1 MNPIAQAS
9 ELAHS
14 ESVRVRQSLGQ
25 AFVCFREAAE
35 SLERSYRQLEGE
47 VAHLRR
53 ELEERNAELAR
64 SLAEKIRM
72 RDGLHTILE
81 GLPCGVLVTQNGGT
95 VSFVNRAAGQLL
107 DADHLP
113 GKLLPAPLGAALE
126 HCREGGEWELEF
138 LQPASI
144 APCFHLRHTSLGGG
158 ESVYIVEDVT
168 EQKRLAHNRERIE
181 RDRALAEMAAVLAHE
196 IRNPLGSLELFAGLL
211 AESASDAEQRSWSEQ
226 LQAGLRMLSATVNN
240 VLHFHQITG
249 AHVAL
254 TDLGELLAGVK
265 DFLEPMARQSG
276 VDLRLAH
283 ELRGVQLYA
292 DRHRLEQVLLN
303 LAINAL
309 RALSGRGRLLF
320 SGKLLPSA
328 IAEIEV
334 MDNGPGLPLEHL
346 ERVFDAGFSTR
357 PGSPGLGLTVCR
369 MIVQQHGGTIRASNV
384 ASGGACFTMQFPLGV
399 AA

>member
-1 MNPIAQAS
+1 MTSDAS

-14 ESVRVRQSLGQ
+14 ESAQARQSLGQ

-53 ELEERNAELAR
+53 ELEQRNEELAR
-64 SLAEKIRM
+64 SLEEKIRM

-81 GLPCGVLVTQNGGT
+81 GLPCGVLVTQNGGR
-95 VSFVNRAAGQLL
+95 VSFVNRAAAQLL
-107 DADHLP
+107 DADPLP
-113 GKLLPAPLGAALE
+113 EKFCQLPAALGVALE
-126 HCREGGEWELEF
+126 HSQQGGDWELEF
-138 LQPASI
+138 LQPANH
-144 APCFHLRHTSLGGG
+144 ALHLRHTRLDAV
-158 ESVYIVEDVT
+158 ESVYLVEDVT
-168 EQKRLAHNRERIE
+168 ERKRFAHNRERIE

-211 AESASDAEQRSWSEQ
+211 AESASDAEQRIWSEQ

-240 VLHFHQITG
+240 VLHFHQISG
-249 AHVAL
+249 SHRAL

-276 VDLRLAH
+276 VGLRLAH
-283 ELRGVQLYA
+283 ELQGVQLYA

-309 RALSGRGRLLF
+309 RALSGRGNLLF

-334 MDNGPGLPLEHL
+334 IDDGPGLPLEHM
-346 ERVFDAGFSTR
+346 EHIFDAGFSTR

-369 MIVQQHGGTIRASNV
+369 MIVQQHGGTIRGSNV

>member
-1 MNPIAQAS
+1 MTPIAPAS
-9 ELAHS
+9 DLAHS
-14 ESVRVRQSLGQ
+14 ESARQSLGQ

-53 ELEERNAELAR
+53 KLEERNAELAR

-81 GLPCGVLVTQNGGT
+81 GLPCGVLVTQSGGT
-95 VSFVNRAAGQLL
+95 VSFVNRAAAKLL
-107 DADHLP
+107 DANYFP
-113 GKLLPAPLGAALE
+113 EKLLPVPLGAALE

-138 LQPASI
+138 LANN
-144 APCFHLRHTSLGGG
+144 APCFHLRHTSLGAG

-168 EQKRLAHNRERIE
+168 DQKRLAHNRERIE

-240 VLHFHQITG
+240 VLHFHQISG
-249 AHVAL
+249 SHVAL

-265 DFLEPMARQSG
+265 DFLEPMTRQSG

-283 ELRGVQLYA
+283 ELQGVQLYA

-309 RALSGRGRLLF
+309 RALSGRGNLLF

-334 MDNGPGLPLEHL
+334 RDDGPGLPMEYL

-369 MIVQQHGGTIRASNV
+369 MIVEQHGGTIRASNV

>member
-1 MNPIAQAS
+1 MTPIAQAS
-9 ELAHS
+9 DLAHS
-14 ESVRVRQSLGQ
+14 ESVLVRQSLGQ

-47 VAHLRR
+47 VTHLRR

-64 SLAEKIRM
+64 SLEEKIGM
-72 RDGLHTILE
+72 RDALHTILE
-81 GLPCGVLVTQNGGT
+81 GLPCGVLVTQGGGT
-95 VSFVNRAAGQLL
+95 VSFVNRAAAKLL

-113 GKLLPAPLGAALE
+113 EKLGQLPLGVALE
-126 HCREGGEWELEF
+126 HAQRGGEWELEF
-138 LQPASI
+138 LKPSKLA
-144 APCFHLRHTSLGGG
+144 CFHLRHTQLGAG

-168 EQKRLAHNRERIE
+168 EQKRFAHNRERIE

-211 AESASDAEQRSWSEQ
+211 AESASDAEQRSWCEQ

-240 VLHFHQITG
+240 VLHFHQSSG
-249 AHVAL
+249 SHRAP

-265 DFLEPMARQSG
+265 DFLEPMARQCG
-276 VDLRLAH
+276 VGLRLAH
-283 ELRGVQLYA
+283 ELDGVQLYA

-303 LAINAL
+303 LSINAL
-309 RALSGRGRLLF
+309 RALSGRGHLVFSGRLL
-320 SGKLLPSA
+320 PAA
-328 IAEIEV
+328 IAAIEV
-334 MDNGPGLPLEHL
+334 IDDGPGLPLEYL
-346 ERVFDAGFSTR
+346 ERIFEAGFSTR
-357 PGSPGLGLTVCR
+357 PGSPGLGLTVCK
-369 MIVQQHGGTIRASNV
+369 MIVQQHGGSIRASNV